1 MARANRHAVII
12 WSSDWSESTGQAI
25 VTRRVLE
32 HQTGIDWI
40 HACYGQ
46 SGLRSVIGIFKAVTR
61 TYRTLFTGSA
71 RTIYLV
77 CSRSTLG
84 FLRDIPA
91 LAASLMGVRVVV
103 HVHGSNIIKLLSS
116 SPLAFIARKLYNR
129 CELVVPSG
137 HLIAPLQAQ
146 CRSTIHLCENF
157 VARASMGDD
166 DTVNLRDTGPV
177 IVWNSNIM
185 ASKGFFDVAE
195 AVRLAR
201 AEQPDLRLVALGHPL
216 QDTEMTAKAARTAL
230 DALRREDWFIHVG
243 PVPVEAAFRWTAK
256 TDVMVFP
263 SRHQSECQPLAVIQ
277 AMCLGRPL
285 VLSDTA
291 ALRATTRDYPATL
304 LTNPS
309 IAGLAQAMLKALRR
323 GTPSNLADK
332 AVQSQARFSTQRFDR
347 AITAIIGGG
356 AS

>member
-1 MARANRHAVII
+1 MARANRHPVII

-32 HQTGIDWI
+32 HQTGVDWI
-40 HACYGQ
+40 HASYGQ
-46 SGLRSVIGIFKAVTR
+46 SGLRSVIGIFRAITR
-61 TYRTLFTGSA
+61 TYATLVTGRA
-71 RTIYLV
+71 QTIYLV
-77 CSRSTLG
+77 CSRSTAG

-91 LAASLMGVRVVV
+91 LAASLAGVRVVI
-103 HVHGSNIIKLLSS
+103 HIHGSNIIKLLCC
-116 SPLAFIARKLYNR
+116 SPLAFIARKLYSR
-129 CELVVPSG
+129 CELVVPSK

-146 CRSTIHLCENF
+146 CRSKIHLCENF
-157 VARASMGDD
+157 EPRASVADG
-166 DTVNLRDTGPV
+166 TVGPRDAGPL

-201 AEQPDLRLVALGHPL
+201 VEQPDLRLVALGHPL
-216 QDTEMTAKAARTAL
+216 QDTEMTAKAAQAAL
-230 DALRREDWFIHVG
+230 SALYREDWFVHVG
-243 PVPVEAAFRWTAK
+243 SIPVEATFHWTAR
-256 TDVMVFP
+256 TDVLVFP

-285 VLSDTA
+285 VLNDTA
-291 ALRATTRDYPATL
+291 ALRATTVDYPATL

-309 IAGLAQAMLKALRR
+309 IADLARTMLKAIRG
-323 GTPSNLADK
+323 GTPPDLAAK
-332 AVQSQARFSTQRFDR
+332 AIQSQARFSVERFDR
-347 AITAIIGGG
+347 AMATIIGGD